1 MLASIRRRLPVPER
15 SPRGTYLRIADA
27 LRAAISRDEL
37 TTLPSEA
44 TLMQKFGVG
53 RSTVKRALDV
63 LAAEKLIQSQPGV
76 GWAVVGSEIKVPL
89 IDQLAAMVQKLGIGA
104 AFPAEKE
111 LVETTGAS
119 RGTVRRALAQLEG
132 AGVLE
137 VHHGKGRRV
146 RALPTDH
153 S

>member
-1 MLASIRRRLPVPER
+1 MPER

-27 LRAAISRDEL
+27 IEAKISGDS
-37 TTLPSEA
+37 TMTSLPSEA
-44 TLMQKFGVG
+44 RLMETHGVG
-53 RSTVKRALDV
+53 RTTVRRALES
-63 LAAEKLIQSQPGV
+63 LAAKGLIRSHPGA
-76 GWAVVGSEIKVPL
+76 GWVVVGAEHKPPVL
-89 IDQLAAMVQKLGIGA
+89 DQLIALARTLDVGA
-104 AFPAEKE
+104 DFPSEKE
-111 LVETTGAS
+111 LTERTGAA

-137 VHHGKGRRV
+137 VRHGKGRRV